1 MYTYGMIEAKKTVE
15 VTHIN
20 IRQSIS
26 FLILKLILLD
36 LIFTLFSSIFT
47 WSVSAGYLTS
57 EQMQYVSSQNEGI
70 FFLLIAL
77 KIISTLY
84 VVLQWLNEYY
94 EIYPHE
100 IRHRNGII
108 WKKENHYPTG
118 SIRGISLDQGIAGQI
133 LNYGTITLFDY
144 PQRQLVSLYLIHNPR
159 KYFKIMEKMFPS
171 ADLER
176 STIRGELAENDA

>member
-1 MYTYGMIEAKKTVE
+1 MLQVKKQIE

-20 IRQSIS
+20 IRQSIT
-26 FLILKLILLD
+26 FLLLKLILLD

-47 WSVSAGYLTS
+47 WSVSTGYLTAK
-57 EQMQYVSSQNEGI
+57 QILFINSQNELI
-70 FFLLIAL
+70 FFTLIFV
-77 KIISTLY
+77 KIISTTY

-100 IRHRNGII
+100 LRHINGIV

-118 SIRGISLDQGIAGQI
+118 SIRGIMLDQGFVGKI

-144 PQRQLVSLYLIHNPR
+144 PQRQLISLYQIHDPK
-159 KYFKIMEKMFPS
+159 KYFKIIEKMFPS

-176 STIRGELAENDA
+176 TTVDNDLTEEN